1 VGRTK
6 LGTSQVPHML
16 NATRSLPLGAGSTTY
31 FSGTRMIQR
40 YQAQFAKQLVNQLIA
55 IMQRDQQ
62 AALAIINS
70 TRPNGRTL
78 NPFAAFFKEASP
90 IQIWPAI
97 VLVARTTQFDQAS
110 DADLRTETHSFFCAM
125 AISGTDPEWLA
136 DDAMDYLH
144 AVDIVLTSVPLG
156 DFYLA
161 LPITHRTMPTGQTTG
176 LNSTLTKIQDLRI
189 TRHDMGAL
197 VSRRGGTLE
206 RGPQIEFVIELE
218 EQ

>member
-1 VGRTK
+1 
-6 LGTSQVPHML
+6 
-16 NATRSLPLGAGSTTY
+16 
-31 FSGTRMIQR
+31 MIQR

-55 IMQRDQQ
+55 ILQRDQP
-62 AALAIINS
+62 AALSIINA
-70 TRPNGRTL
+70 TRPPGRTL

-90 IQIWPAI
+90 IQNWPAI

-110 DADLRTETHSFFCAM
+110 DADLRTQTHNFFCAM

-156 DFYLA
+156 DFYLPLA
-161 LPITHRTMPTGQTTG
+161 ISHRTMPTGQTAG
-176 LNSTLTKIQDLRI
+176 LNSTLSKIQDLRI

-197 VSRRGGTLE
+197 VARRGGTLA
-206 RGPQIEFVIELE
+206 RGPQIEFEIELE
-218 EQ
+218 ER